1 MKAVGKYLVIKDLD
15 KKQVSTKGGL
25 LLSDKQR
32 KDIRYREAEVLNPG
46 TDVKSVNKTDKI
58 YYDRH
63 AGHQIEIDNN
73 IYHVIKIQDVVVVL

>member
-46 TDVKSVNKTDKI
+46 TDVKSVNKKDKI

-63 AGHQIEIDNN
+63 AGFDIEIESKV
-73 IYHVIKIQDVVVVL
+73 YKVILEKDIVVII